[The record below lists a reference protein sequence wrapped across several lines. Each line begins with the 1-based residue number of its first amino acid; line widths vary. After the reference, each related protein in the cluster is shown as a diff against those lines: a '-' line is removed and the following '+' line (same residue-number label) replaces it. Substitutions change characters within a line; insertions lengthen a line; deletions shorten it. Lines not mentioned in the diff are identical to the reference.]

1 MKIIES
7 FFGKERKELEK
18 FNKLDLDERSIVFYS
33 ENSVLLYP
41 YVEQII
47 KELEKR
53 DQKICYVTSS
63 KDDPIFKNEN
73 KKIKSFYIGDG
84 SVKYKFFWELKAKVI
99 IMTMP
104 DLENYWIKRS
114 IVFPVHYIY
123 IFHSMNS
130 THMAFQKEAFD
141 RFNTIFCVGQY
152 QIQEI
157 RATEQLY
164 NLKQKNLVEYGYGLL
179 DKLLK
184 SRPSHSQQNF
194 LSKNNKK
201 KILIAPSWGKQN
213 LLESTG
219 IELIKI
225 LLDAGYHVTV
235 RPHPMTIK
243 KSKKVIQKIEKE
255 FKDNLNFKLET
266 DIRNMESFFLCDC
279 MISDLSG
286 AAIEYSF
293 TFEKPI
299 LYIVTPE
306 KIVQEKQI
314 DLVSLEEKI
323 RPQIGE
329 VITLSQLS
337 LLPSKINQFLLS
349 QNKFKEKIK
358 KIREE
363 TVFNIGNSADQ
374 GAKYLLELKKSL
386 ES

>member
-1 MKIIES
+1 MK
-7 FFGKERKELEK
+7 FGLGHDWKEVKRFK
-18 FNKLDLDERSIVFYS
+18 KLDKKDRSIVFYLES
-33 ENSVLLYP
+33 ESDFIFFKPV
-41 YVEQII
+41 VEKLTQ
-47 KELEKR
+47 EY
-53 DQKICYVTSS
+53 DTKICYITSS
-63 KDDPIFKNEN
+63 KTDPMLSSNNKN
-73 KKIKSFYIGDG
+73 ILPFYIGDG
-84 SVKYKFFWELKAKVI
+84 IARSNFFINLEASI
-99 IMTMP
+99 IVMTMP
-104 DLENYWIKRS
+104 DLETFHIKRS
-114 IVFPVHYIY
+114 KVYPVHYVY
-123 IFHSMNS
+123 IFHSLNS
-130 THMAFQKEAFD
+130 TQRAYTNTAFD
-141 RFNTIFCVGQY
+141 NFDTLFCTGNY
-152 QIQEI
+152 QIIEIQE
-157 RATEQLY
+157 RERKF
-164 NLKQKNLVEYGYGLL
+164 NLNKKNLVKHGYGRL
-179 DKLLK
+179 DTLINEAGNTDMKK
-184 SRPSHSQQNF
+184 SESD
-194 LSKNNKK
+194 NKVV
-201 KILIAPSWGKQN
+201 LIAPSWGAN
-213 LLESTG
+213 GL
-219 IELIKI
+219 IETKGEEIVSI
-225 LLDAGYHVTV
+225 LLDSGFDVIL

-243 KSKKVIQKIEKE
+243 KSNNIIQKIEKK
-255 FKDNLNFKLET
+255 FKDKLNFKLET